1 MDRVPSRLRK
11 PLFIGLPLV
20 LLVTGVVLFSGGDDR
35 PDEHG
40 HAAANRAQLK
50 HACAGLLPYEELR
63 GLVPDDVAGEVSQ
76 YGTVLDP
83 GEDSHSL
90 VNCSVAWPGHGSV
103 RVQAVALISE
113 MPMTLRAEDILPGAD
128 NDGYEAPGVTGRVD
142 DRGRPWVVA
151 ECPGGLTGRAR
162 EASGMYVTADVDLPV
177 PGKGKPAGYLH
188 DFRTAVHVAN
198 GITAAQK
205 CGGSPLKP
213 PTRVLDTYEAHVTQ
227 DADGGNIEVVGIHEP
242 GLGVKKCRGVGRR
255 AGFPGRWTAGGDLQ
269 DSRLVSVCTATVLN
283 REDPL
288 DTDPTPPD
296 GAVVEVSAA
305 SWSGPLRESADAQ
318 YERSGDSFGFRHGK
332 RTRDIPD
339 SGLRELAL
347 WAGSECAAGSTYHRV
362 TVRMETND
370 LGADTLTEAERTK
383 YSKDA
388 RKLMD
393 SYLADPDGW
402 PRQQGCHESKVLGEV
417 EGWR

>member
-1 MDRVPSRLRK
+1 MGRVPSRLRK
-11 PLFIGLPLV
+11 PLFIGLPLL
-20 LLVTGVVLFSGGDDR
+20 LLVTGVVVFFSGVDR
-35 PDEHG
+35 SDGHG
-40 HAAANRAQLK
+40 HSAANRAQLQR
-50 HACAGLLPYEELR
+50 ACAGLLPYEELR

-76 YGTVLDP
+76 YGTVLEP

-90 VNCSVAWPGHGSV
+90 VNCSVTWPGHGSV

-113 MPMTLRAEDILPGAD
+113 MPMTLRAEDILPGVD
-128 NDGYEAPGVTGRVD
+128 NDGYEARGLTGRVD
-142 DRGRPWVVA
+142 ERGRTWVVA
-151 ECPGGLTGRAR
+151 ECPGGLAGRAR
-162 EASGMYVTADVDLPV
+162 EVSGMYVTADVDLPV
-177 PGKGKPAGYLH
+177 PGKGKPAGYLY
-188 DFRTAVHVAN
+188 DFRTAVQVAN

-213 PTRVLDTYEAHVTQ
+213 PTRVLDTYEAHVTR
-227 DADGGNIEVVGIHEP
+227 DADGGNMEVVGIDEP

-255 AGFPGRWTAGGDLQ
+255 AGFPGKWTASGDLQ
-269 DSRLVSVCTATVLN
+269 DSRLVSVCTATVLDRMN
-283 REDPL
+283 PME
-288 DTDPTPPD
+288 TDPTPPD

-318 YERSGDSFGFRHGK
+318 YEHSGDSFGFRDGK

-339 SGLRELAL
+339 SGSRELAL

-370 LGADTLTEAERTK
+370 LSAYTLTEAERTK
-383 YSKDA
+383 YSNDA

-402 PRQQGCHESKVLGEV
+402 PRQQGCHESRILGEV